1 MNFME
6 IGTILYS
13 RDFLLSV
20 YTVRC
25 EPIYSVSTVRSTA
38 YLSSSGVGVDGDL
51 AGAPTV
57 AVDRGGHL
65 LSGEEGDDLFLG
77 RNILSALGLLQ
88 RLADEMGKQFDL

>member
-1 MNFME
+1 M
-6 IGTILYS
+6 
-13 RDFLLSV
+13 
-20 YTVRC
+20 
-25 EPIYSVSTVRSTA
+25 
-38 YLSSSGVGVDGDL
+38 GVDGDL